1 MLFRFE
7 ALSHY
12 DAIRRTATARIVE
25 MNRANGPDQVL
36 QLAEERAPNRNDDL
50 DLLLPFDERKKIA
63 DDYKKVAG
71 FDPAG
76 LNARESFDP
85 PLPKR

>member
-1 MLFRFE
+1 MRGDVLIECLDRFVK
-7 ALSHY
+7 
-12 DAIRRTATARIVE
+12 AIDLVIPR
-25 MNRANGPDQVL
+25 
-36 QLAEERAPNRNDDL
+36 ERLRVVPA
-50 DLLLPFDERKKIA
+50 LLPFDERKKIA